1 MQSQDTTRILIV
13 EDDLIIRRIVVSFL
27 RANGIDTVESGDAA
41 GASAHFAAIP
51 FDLVLVD
58 VSLPDGSGFD
68 LVDRMR
74 RRRDCAFIYM
84 TSLGSPEQRVRGLE
98 NADDYLVKPIEVR
111 ELLARIRAV
120 LRRYRRVAPEPPAA
134 APIIELSGWTLDFI
148 RRELADPDGAIIK
161 LTRAEFDLLAALA
174 QANGTPLSRDYL
186 VEVIAS
192 AEADT
197 KERTI
202 DVMVSRI
209 RRKLK
214 AAPQPSPHIATR
226 TGLGYCF
233 VPPAG

>member
-1 MQSQDTTRILIV
+1 MIV
-13 EDDLIIRRIVVSFL
+13 RRIVVSYL
-27 RANGIDTVESGDAA
+27 RANGIETVESGDAA
-41 GASAHFAAIP
+41 GASAYFASIP

-84 TSLGSPEQRVRGLE
+84 TSLGNPEHRVRGLE
-98 NADDYLVKPIEVR
+98 NGDDYLVKPIEVR

-120 LRRYRRVAPEPPAA
+120 LRRYRRPAPELPAV
-134 APIIELSGWTLDFI
+134 PRNIELCGWTLDFI
-148 RRELADPDGAIIK
+148 RRELADPHGSIVK

-174 QANGTPLSRDYL
+174 QAQGAALSRDYL

-192 AEADT
+192 AEAET

-209 RRKLK
+209 RRKLRS
-214 AAPQPSPHIATR
+214 APQPAPHIATR

-233 VPPAG
+233 EPPAPALETRRGVTA